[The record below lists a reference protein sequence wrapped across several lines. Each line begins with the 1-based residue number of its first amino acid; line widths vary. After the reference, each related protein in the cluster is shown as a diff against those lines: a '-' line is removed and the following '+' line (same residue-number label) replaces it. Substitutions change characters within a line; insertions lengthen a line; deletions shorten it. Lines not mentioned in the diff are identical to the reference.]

1 MADSESPPGLG
12 ETKPP
17 AVVSD
22 GKIPASATDARS
34 LVVRVLNG
42 TRAGSEAALPAS
54 GRASIGYEYWHD
66 VVVRDASAKGC
77 AVEIETG
84 DDGVARL
91 TVLDGSA
98 LLLGSTL
105 RSGDQAVLPAY
116 VPVAIGD
123 VAFAY
128 GNPGSAR
135 WTDATSIVDS
145 TRPNPSE
152 EGEPVLAANSLAD
165 GWRASLRDS
174 SGGRLGRALN
184 PRAIIGIVLAI
195 LIVIAAGPA
204 IDALHIGGTAA
215 ERTQRALIASGYST
229 VTVKDGPDDTIL
241 VGGYVPTD
249 NDRQR
254 VQSLIEAKALRAT
267 MSVET
272 GDELA
277 RSTADVARMNG
288 VEARTRALRSG
299 VVELT
304 TAPMD
309 ADGRKRIEGF
319 IRRDVPGL
327 KQLVFAEDQGMSAPD
342 EVKTLQDA
350 TKRVAS
356 VVGGDP
362 AYIVTVDGARYFPGA
377 ILPSGHRLVAIAE
390 QTVVLERNGHQVKLK
405 F

>member
-1 MADSESPPGLG
+1 MAESEP
-12 ETKPP
+12 
-17 AVVSD
+17 
-22 GKIPASATDARS
+22 

-54 GRASIGYEYWHD
+54 GRASVGYEYWHD

-128 GNPGSAR
+128 GNSGSAR
-135 WTDATSIVDS
+135 WSDATSIVDS
-145 TRPNPSE
+145 TRSDVPA
-152 EGEPVLAANSLAD
+152 EGEPVLATISLAD

-184 PRAIIGIVLAI
+184 PRALIGLVLGV
-195 LIVIAAGPA
+195 LIVVGAGPA
-204 IDALHIGGTAA
+204 VDALHIGGTPA
-215 ERTQRALIASGYST
+215 ERTQRALVASGYGT

-249 NDRQR
+249 NDRQHVR
-254 VQSLIEAKALRAT
+254 ALIEAKSLRAT

-272 GDELA
+272 GDELS

-309 ADGRKRIEGF
+309 RDGRRRIEGF

-327 KQLVFAEDQGMSAPD
+327 KQLVFTEDASMSAPD
-342 EVKTLQDA
+342 EVKTLTDA

-356 VVGGDP
+356 VVAGDP

-390 QTVVLERNGHQVKLK
+390 QTIVLERNGHQVKLK